1 MIYTILYHTLWFYV
15 KTSNLIFQ
23 CILNINICKGIGVIM
38 MMGQSWWF
46 WKVCMWTV
54 VLSIYICISLSGFG
68 LLLLFVESTLDGKQ
82 MSLLL
87 TSFLSLCFRQV
98 GSFLIVPHWAKPSL
112 FLTIYSNGIWLDAAT
127 MQILGNPYI
136 MHSVNIPCSLSLNKN
151 AHY

>member
-1 MIYTILYHTLWFYV
+1 MHIKYKYL
-15 KTSNLIFQ
+15 Q
-23 CILNINICKGIGVIM
+23 RNISDNDDGAV
-38 MMGQSWWF
+38 
-46 WKVCMWTV
+46 VV
-54 VLSIYICISLSGFG
+54 VLESLCVNSSPFHLYIYISLSGFG

-112 FLTIYSNGIWLDAAT
+112 FLTIYLNGIWLDAAT
-127 MQILGNPYI
+127 MHILGNPYI